1 MILQAVCGTSEK
13 NSLAP
18 GTNQIAIFDEFHAL
32 SHLEKDEKGFRLR
45 KLRVRCLWDDCGS
58 LIRIQI
64 FPKERT
70 VSKLLNLLKTNIP
83 KKWISLCIDREP
95 MT

>member
-18 GTNQIAIFDEFHAL
+18 GTNQIAVFDEFSSL

-45 KLRVRCLWDDCGS
+45 RLRVRCLWDGRGS

-64 FPKERT
+64 YLKEQT
-70 VSKLLNLLKTNIP
+70 LLRMNTP
-83 KKWISLCIDREP
+83 QKWISLCTDREP
-95 MT
+95 IT